1 VVVDQDQADRQPG
14 LRPGLYVT
22 IAVNDTGS
30 GMDRETRERAF
41 DPFFT
46 TKEKGRGTGLGL
58 STVSGIV
65 KQAGGNVSLF
75 SEPGRG
81 TSVRVFLPMVGEVAL
96 IQNTDTQVFDDRGS
110 GEVILLVEDEEAVRR
125 LVRATLER
133 RGYHVL
139 VASDGPEALQIER
152 QAEHIDLVLTDL
164 VMPQMS
170 GMEVARRVRES
181 RPGTRVLFMSGYTDR
196 SLQETGQLP
205 DEIEVLQKPFTSAVL
220 AARVR
225 RALENGWPDLQ
236 SRSFATISTISAWS
250 YPASLNDWI
259 DASLLRA
266 ASSRANDNAL
276 FVFASR
282 VRARRLRRISS
293 AERPSWFAW
302 ATCCAREYSH

>member
-1 VVVDQDQADRQPG
+1 
-14 LRPGLYVT
+14 
-22 IAVNDTGS
+22 
-30 GMDRETRERAF
+30 
-41 DPFFT
+41 
-46 TKEKGRGTGLGL
+46 
-58 STVSGIV
+58 
-65 KQAGGNVSLF
+65 
-75 SEPGRG
+75 
-81 TSVRVFLPMVGEVAL
+81 VFLPMVGEVAL

-225 RALENGWPDLQ
+225 RALENGWPDLR
-236 SRSFATISTISAWS
+236 SRSTSNS
-250 YPASLNDWI
+250 
-259 DASLLRA
+259 
-266 ASSRANDNAL
+266 
-276 FVFASR
+276 
-282 VRARRLRRISS
+282 
-293 AERPSWFAW
+293 
-302 ATCCAREYSH
+302 